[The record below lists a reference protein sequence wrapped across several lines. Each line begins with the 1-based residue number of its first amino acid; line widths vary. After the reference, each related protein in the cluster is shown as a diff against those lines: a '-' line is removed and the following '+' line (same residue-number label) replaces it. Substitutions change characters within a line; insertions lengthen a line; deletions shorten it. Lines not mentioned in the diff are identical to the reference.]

1 MVLIMI
7 KFAYK
12 NDDAMA
18 NANGDEYIVDVEA
31 SHIRI
36 NLSYNSNQ
44 MEGNLAEVEL
54 FGDRIGEAVDIED
67 KINEVANFE
76 DTEWADEYQKVAN
89 DQEYANNKT
98 IKEMSALVG
107 RVIGDEWQDSFIF
120 EMRDS
125 NDDKDIF
132 EIENDAN
139 GKIIIRGNNGIA
151 MASGFNH
158 YLRYYCNVDYNPV
171 FVFTIKDARD
181 ITTIR

>member
-1 MVLIMI
+1 
-7 KFAYK
+7 
-12 NDDAMA
+12 MA

-125 NDDKDIF
+125 RK
-132 EIENDAN
+132 
-139 GKIIIRGNNGIA
+139 
-151 MASGFNH
+151 
-158 YLRYYCNVDYNPV
+158 
-171 FVFTIKDARD
+171 
-181 ITTIR
+181 